1 MATSE
6 IPVTTQEGG
15 KAKGSIRG
23 QAAVADPENQAK
35 VEDTG
40 DQGTIYAPG
49 TSRESQDQHVNDGG
63 LEELRLQIYK
73 LSVSKDEN
81 ESRPIKEVPGSKAL
95 PSRGIAGPASSNP
108 TTGSSSRSKGF
119 TLSPQHANMLLLNRV
134 YFVVFP
140 TIYVFD
146 QHGIVCCIDPTNDHY
161 HEVDLRPS
169 PNPPGSES
177 VFQLSGITYWFD
189 RTNQLWYNLEG
200 QWYMETTYLD
210 LTAARHEVARCAE
223 QNRLPAP
230 PIGGPSGVT
239 SPATTVTNSPYQ
251 DSTDDDYLYQPLSSR
266 PSQDEIDQWMVEF
279 KARRNALLKTR
290 ERLGDIRCPL
300 EECRK
305 PQRRPQALRDH
316 LYFHFGIKR
325 ESVHAQPSPIMH

>member
-1 MATSE
+1 MAASE
-6 IPVTTQEGG
+6 TPVTAQEGS
-15 KAKGSIRG
+15 KSKEPVHD
-23 QAAVADPENQAK
+23 QTAVVNLENQVK
-35 VEDTG
+35 VEDSGSQDT
-40 DQGTIYAPG
+40 TYALVA
-49 TSRESQDQHVNDGG
+49 SQEAQDQHANDGG
-63 LEELRLQIYK
+63 LEELRLQISK
-73 LSVSKDEN
+73 LSVTKVGDETK
-81 ESRPIKEVPGSKAL
+81 PTKEEPCSKAL
-95 PSRGIAGPASSNP
+95 PSRGIAGTAGPSS
-108 TTGSSSRSKGF
+108 TTGSYSGVKGF
-119 TLSPQHANMLLLNRV
+119 SLTPQHAQMLLLNRV

-146 QHGIVCCIDPTNDHY
+146 QHGIVCRVDPADDHY

-177 VFQLSGITYWFD
+177 VFHLNGITYWFD
-189 RTNQLWYNLEG
+189 RTNQLWYNLDG
-200 QWYMETTYLD
+200 QWYMETTYMD
-210 LTAARHEVARCAE
+210 LMTARHEVARCAE
-223 QNRLPAP
+223 QNRLAAP
-230 PIGGPSGVT
+230 PLGGPSSVT
-239 SPATTVTNSPYQ
+239 SPATTITNSPYQ

-325 ESVHAQPSPIMH
+325 EFIRAQPTPIVY